1 MKMKIGPELERG
13 IILKYRRKLKAALAE
28 HEVKS
33 DNTEH
38 MVLLGDLIRLVE
50 ERTNKTDI
58 PWYDGDL

>member
-13 IILKYRRKLKAALAE
+13 IILKYRRKLKAVLAE

-33 DNTEH
+33 SDTEH
-38 MVLLGDLIRLVE
+38 MILLGDMIRLVE